1 MKNKFSTTHLLLCA
15 ALICGIAPTTAF
27 SQTNAQKAP
36 PAAPPAASAAAPL
49 QLAENA
55 PTRYEVKKGDTLW
68 AIAGR
73 FLKSPWRWN
82 EIWRMNRDQVKN
94 PHRIYPGD
102 VLVLQTGADG
112 RPQLSISRPAVEER
126 PTVKLSPSVRETPID
141 TAAIPS
147 IPPAIID
154 PFLTKPLII
163 DEGGLANSPKIVGG
177 PDSRVVLA
185 TGYTVYATGLKDSDG
200 TAWQVYRAGKPLRSP
215 GQKEVLGYEAE
226 YLGDAVV
233 EKFGDVST
241 LKIVNSN
248 KEIIIGD
255 KLLQVPRERI
265 VSYPPHS
272 PDKAVEGR
280 IIGMPTTLVETGR
293 DAVLTLDVGA
303 RDGIEIG
310 HVLALYHQPP
320 SVEAPDQKTGF
331 FSFMSEK
338 KMLPLPQERI
348 GLAFV
353 FRVFDR
359 VAYALVLNSTKQIEL
374 GDWAR
379 KP

>member
-1 MKNKFSTTHLLLCA
+1 MKNKFITPHLLLSA
-15 ALICGIAPTTAF
+15 ALICGIAPTTAI
-27 SQTNAQKAP
+27 SQTSASN
-36 PAAPPAASAAAPL
+36 PPAASAAPAAPL

-68 AIAGR
+68 AIAAR

-82 EIWRMNRDQVKN
+82 EIWRMNKDQVKN
-94 PHRIYPGD
+94 PHWIYPGN

-112 RPQLSISRPAVEER
+112 RPQLTVASGSPIEER
-126 PTVKLSPSVRETPID
+126 PTVRLAPSVRATPID

-147 IPPAIID
+147 IPPSIID
-154 PFLTKPLII
+154 PFLTKPLIV
-163 DEGGLANSPKIVGG
+163 DEDGLARSPKIVGG
-177 PDSRVVLA
+177 PDTRVVLA
-185 TGYTVYATGLKDSDG
+185 TGYKIYATGISEADG
-200 TAWQVYRAGKPLRSP
+200 SSWQVYRPGKALRSP
-215 GQKEVLGYEAE
+215 GQKDVLGFEAE
-226 YLGDAVV
+226 YLGDAVI

-241 LKIVNSN
+241 LIIASSN
-248 KEIIIGD
+248 KEIVIGD
-255 KLLQVPRERI
+255 KLLRVPRERI
-265 VSYPPHS
+265 VSYPPHA
-272 PDKAVEGR
+272 PDKAISAR

-293 DAVLTLDVGA
+293 DAVLTLDVGS
-303 RDGIEIG
+303 REGIEVG

-320 SVEAPDQKTGF
+320 NVDAPDQKVGF
-331 FSFMSEK
+331 FDFMSERK
-338 KMLPLPQERI
+338 TLPLPAERI

-379 KP
+379 QP

>member
-1 MKNKFSTTHLLLCA
+1 MKNKFSTMHLLLCA
-15 ALICGIAPTTAF
+15 ALICGIASTPAI
-27 SQTNAQKAP
+27 SQTSAQKAA
-36 PAAPPAASAAAPL
+36 PAAPPAASPSAPL
-49 QLAENA
+49 QLAESA

-68 AIAGR
+68 SIAGR

-82 EIWRMNRDQVKN
+82 EIWRMNKDQVKN
-94 PHRIYPGD
+94 PHWIYPGD

-112 RPQLSISRPAVEER
+112 QPQLSVARPAAEER
-126 PTVKLSPSVRETPID
+126 PTFKFSPTVRETPID
-141 TAAIPS
+141 TAAIPA

-163 DEGGLANSPKIVGG
+163 EGGGLASSPKIVGG

-185 TGYTVYATGLKDSDG
+185 AGYKVYATGMNEADG
-200 TAWQVYRAGKPLRSP
+200 TAWQVYRPGKPLRSP
-215 GQKEVLGYEAE
+215 GQKDVLGYEAE

-241 LKIVNSN
+241 LQIVNSN
-248 KEIIIGD
+248 KEIVIGD

-280 IIGMPTTLVETGR
+280 IIGMPTTLVESGR

-320 SVEAPDQKTGF
+320 NVELADQKTGF
-331 FSFMSEK
+331 FSFMADK
-338 KMLPLPQERI
+338 KTLPLPPERI
-348 GLAFV
+348 GLVFV

-359 VAYALVLNSTKQIEL
+359 VSYALVLNSTKQVEL
-374 GDWAR
+374 GDWVR